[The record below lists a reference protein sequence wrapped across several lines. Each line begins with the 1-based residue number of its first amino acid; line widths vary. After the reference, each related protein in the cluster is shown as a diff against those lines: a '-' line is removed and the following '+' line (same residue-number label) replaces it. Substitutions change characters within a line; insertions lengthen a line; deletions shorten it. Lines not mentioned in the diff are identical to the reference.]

1 MSKRKPP
8 AMMLPPLPR
17 VLVPHPHVRC
27 DSRLLGGSPHVEGS
41 RVPVRRLWAWHRA
54 GVSIDT
60 LLKRY
65 PRLGPARVLDALA
78 FAYDNREVVEAD
90 LAREMA
96 AFEAAGERP
105 VGLRPM
111 AQTHFAFMD
120 PSEEP
125 ER

>member
-1 MSKRKPP
+1 M
-8 AMMLPPLPR
+8 AMGNRSLKLTPLPR

-27 DSRLLGGSPHVEGS
+27 DTRLLGGSPHVDGS

-54 GVSIDT
+54 GVSIDR

-78 FAYDNREVVEAD
+78 FAYDNQAVVEAD

-96 AFEAAGERP
+96 AFEAAEDKPLG
-105 VGLRPM
+105 VRPM
-111 AQTHFAFMD
+111 AQQAFAFLD
-120 PSEEP
+120 GD
-125 ER
+125 